1 MKLKDLFAEQIAN
14 IQNVFKRKNNEYLT
28 FIDKIQQYEK
38 ISNDYIADIDYLIKY
53 FPESRDDK

>member
-1 MKLKDLFAEQIAN
+1 MKLKYLFAEQIAN

>member
-1 MKLKDLFAEQIAN
+1 MKLKDLFAEQIVN

-38 ISNDYIADIDYLIKY
+38 ISNDYIANIDYLIKY

>member
-38 ISNDYIADIDYLIKY
+38 ISNDYIANIDYFIIY
-53 FPESRDDK
+53 FLVFIFD

>member
-1 MKLKDLFAEQIAN
+1 MKLKDLFTEQIAN

>member
-1 MKLKDLFAEQIAN
+1 MKLQDVFAEKIAN
-14 IQNVFKRKNNEYLT
+14 IQNVCKRKNNEYLT

-38 ISNDYIADIDYLIKY
+38 ISNDYIANIDYLIKY

>member
-38 ISNDYIADIDYLIKY
+38 ISNDYIANIDYLIKY
-53 FPESRDDK
+53 FPEGRDDK

>member
-1 MKLKDLFAEQIAN
+1 MKLKDLFTEQIAN

-38 ISNDYIADIDYLIKY
+38 ISNDYIANIDYLIKY

>member
-1 MKLKDLFAEQIAN
+1 MKLKELFAEQITN
-14 IQNVFKRKNNEYLT
+14 IQNVFKRKSNEYLT

-38 ISNDYIADIDYLIKY
+38 ISNDYIADLDYLIKY